1 MLLPAAKQPH
11 GKSTRLALQAQG
23 LPLIH
28 YRAIWYKLQENI
40 ESAQIQELRR
50 NKQRKSRFR
59 GLSCKQSSKVHT
71 FSPANAHFFT
81 AGF

>member
-40 ESAQIQELRR
+40 ESVQIQELRR
-50 NKQRKSRFR
+50 NNQRK
-59 GLSCKQSSKVHT
+59 G
-71 FSPANAHFFT
+71 HFKST
-81 AGF
+81 K